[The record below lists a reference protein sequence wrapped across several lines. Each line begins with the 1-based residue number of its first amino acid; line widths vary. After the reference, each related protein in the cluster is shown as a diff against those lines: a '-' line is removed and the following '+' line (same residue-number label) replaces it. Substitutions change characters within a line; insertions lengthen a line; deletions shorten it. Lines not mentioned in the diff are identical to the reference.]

1 MLTNEQ
7 AWLMDSKLDRDQNSL
22 SGALYFPQLLTGLGL
37 ASEWEAPPEWCGRM
51 EGHGNCPGLGGR
63 VPHSHPGSA
72 PSTWASLGQQ
82 LCRLSETQFTCRL
95 KQEPAGRRAR
105 ERPPEKMREGRGKPG
120 APGRFHTTLTLA
132 SPHPGALKMAGGHC
146 CCGPLVCTS
155 ASG

>member
-7 AWLMDSKLDRDQNSL
+7 AWLMDSKLDCDQNSL

-105 ERPPEKMREGRGKPG
+105 ERQGSQCQGLPPVLHCLRKALSSKGNLSPAE
-120 APGRFHTTLTLA
+120 LA
-132 SPHPGALKMAGGHC
+132 H
-146 CCGPLVCTS
+146 
-155 ASG
+155 SGV